1 VEPDLRIAGKL
12 RARAVP
18 GVGAGVE
25 KHSFVVKDHKFIAP
39 FRCDNCGG
47 NAHLIRRSPHAATD
61 LEIRVFE
68 CHECAY
74 QTQRI
79 VKA

>member
-1 VEPDLRIAGKL
+1 MAGGL

-18 GVGAGVE
+18 RLGADVE

-39 FRCDNCGG
+39 LRCDKCGG
-47 NAHLIRRSPHAATD
+47 NAHLIRRSPHAAKD

-68 CHECAY
+68 CHECGH
-74 QTQRI
+74 QTTRV